1 MTRTAYLFPGQGS
14 QKQPK
19 NSSVVEETQKILGFN
34 PFEADKINL
43 TAYAQPAILS
53 YSLDILKS
61 LSYRPDYL
69 VGHSLGEYTA
79 LVAGGVLTFQD
90 ALQAVHYRGQV
101 MQETVPVG
109 AGGMLVVLG
118 EDADKLAW
126 LCKQVSG
133 YVTVANYNGPTQ
145 TVLSGNT
152 EGLLAIQAKLKTE
165 GIRKILPLP
174 VSAPFHCELMKP
186 AQEKLANYLCKLNFQ
201 DSKIP
206 IISNVHA
213 EPVVSGLR
221 LRELLI
227 QQVTAPVQFTKII
240 EFLKKSGI
248 QELIE
253 VGPGK
258 SLMNLVKRIDPNFI
272 LKSGEEH
279 AVSK

>member
-90 ALQAVHYRGQV
+90 ALKAVHYRGQV
-101 MQETVPVG
+101 MQEAVPVG